1 MTKLSTFIAGLA
13 AAFMIIGAPTAALA
27 QKAPVILF
35 IDEAKLMATSKAGKS
50 IAAQLQTLAEQ
61 ADGELKAEGKKVED
75 EGKKLQ
81 ASQESLS
88 KEDFGKRYQ
97 ALMAKAQ
104 QVGQLEQIKKAELG
118 QARGQALVE
127 LNKALQPVVED
138 ILKKKNATVLLEKTA
153 VVFADEEM
161 DITDEIVTALDK
173 KLKTVKVKRVD
184 LVAQAKAAQQKK

>member
-1 MTKLSTFIAGLA
+1 M
-13 AAFMIIGAPTAALA
+13 
-27 QKAPVILF
+27 
-35 IDEAKLMATSKAGKS
+35 
-50 IAAQLQTLAEQ
+50 
-61 ADGELKAEGKKVED
+61 
-75 EGKKLQ
+75 
-81 ASQESLS
+81 
-88 KEDFGKRYQ
+88 
-97 ALMAKAQ
+97 
-104 QVGQLEQIKKAELG
+104 
-118 QARGQALVE
+118 VE